1 MLVGCQLPPKYIIEV
16 DQAEE
21 KTPPRKR
28 PWRSNLKTDR
38 EIPTDVLENS
48 LENDYSQEMEYIYI
62 LEMMTPRVK
71 VMIPILILKSE
82 HKIMK

>member
-1 MLVGCQLPPKYIIEV
+1 MFVGCQLPPKYIIEV

-28 PWRSNLKTDR
+28 PCRSNLKKDR

-48 LENDYSQEMEYIYI
+48 LENDYSQEMEYIYFGNDDSQ
-62 LEMMTPRVK
+62 
-71 VMIPILILKSE
+71 SE
-82 HKIMK
+82 SDDSDSDFEI